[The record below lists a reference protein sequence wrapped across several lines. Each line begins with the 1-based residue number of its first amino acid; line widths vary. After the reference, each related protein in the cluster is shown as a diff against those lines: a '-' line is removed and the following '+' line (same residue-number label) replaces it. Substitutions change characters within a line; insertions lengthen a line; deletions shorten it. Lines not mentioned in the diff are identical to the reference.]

1 MLSLLLLLTLP
12 VAPGAPAALT
22 PRPAA
27 VQDARSAEATDLVRR
42 GRALIAEG
50 KGEEARELLARADQ
64 ADGGRWRTR
73 MWLVRALIEKGF
85 LNDALDMT
93 DQAAEG
99 GASGPGLDYCYGMA
113 FVAKARKYI
122 AQGVNLGTVG
132 MHYSDAV
139 DLLRSATAAE
149 PDEFADA
156 YLPLAEAAWNS
167 QRLEEARDAA
177 EQAVERQP
185 SSAARFQ
192 LAEIAFSQFVV
203 ANADEALAEEAAA
216 HWTAA
221 FDAFQAVA
229 AEEDREGGD
238 AWRMANALRKSGDAL
253 VWQGKLPE
261 AAEQYGRAMGAAPAA
276 VDFGQL
282 LGSLGQEQF
291 RRALEAGS
299 ADFVQRY
306 GEKNPADA
314 TMVWWLGYARF
325 TDKEFD
331 LSREAYERAYAKWPE
346 AANSLWYVALC
357 HYHTK
362 RMDDA
367 VDALARLA
375 TNDEAA
381 LTGAVQSNL
390 QMNLRILDYLVG
402 HCFQSGRLVDAGRLS
417 AAQANASPET
427 SRYWNNVGLF
437 YRDAADTMGRG
448 RGKEV
453 DRDLQRAYYETALQ
467 GYERALALEPTNA
480 QLLNDTAVVMHYNL
494 DRDLPRARK
503 LYLQSAK
510 EAEAALENPRL
521 PDDEREILQTALRDS
536 RNNLERLDAL
546 VAKREEEARKKREK
560 EEAERRAREEAE
572 RKKREEEAAGGG
584 R

>member
-1 MLSLLLLLTLP
+1 MLSLLLLLPLP
-12 VAPGAPAALT
+12 VAAHAPA
-22 PRPAA
+22 PRPLPAA
-27 VQDARSAEATDLVRR
+27 HQDAASAEVQDLVRR

-64 ADGGRWRTR
+64 ADDGRWRTR
-73 MWLVRALIEKGF
+73 LWLVRALIEKGF

-93 DQAAEG
+93 DQAAEA
-99 GASGPGLDYCYGMA
+99 GASGAGLDYCYGMA

-149 PDEFADA
+149 PEEFADA

-167 QRLEEARDAA
+167 QRLEEAREAA
-177 EQAVERQP
+177 EQAVAKLP

-192 LAEIAFSQFVV
+192 LGEVAFSQFVA
-203 ANADEALAEEAAA
+203 ANADEALAEEAAG
-216 HWTAA
+216 HWRTAY
-221 FDAFQAVA
+221 DAFQAVA

-238 AWRMANALRKSGDAL
+238 TWRMATALRKSGDAL

-261 AAEQYGRAMGAAPAA
+261 AAEQYGRAMGAAPGA

-282 LGSLGQEQF
+282 LGSLGQEEF
-291 RRALEAGS
+291 RKALEAGS
-299 ADFVQRY
+299 ADFTRRY
-306 GEKNPADA
+306 GEKNEADA
-314 TMVWWLGYARF
+314 TLLWWLGYARF
-325 TDKEFD
+325 VDKDFD
-331 LSREAYERAYAKWPE
+331 ASREAYERAYAKWPE

-375 TNDEAA
+375 TTDEVA

-437 YRDAADTMGRG
+437 YRDAADTMARS
-448 RGKEV
+448 RKQEV
-453 DRDLQRAYYETALQ
+453 DAELLRRYYETALS
-467 GYERALALEPTNA
+467 GYERALALEPDSA

-494 DRDLPRARK
+494 DRDLPRARE
-503 LYLQSAK
+503 LYVRA
-510 EAEAALENPRL
+510 AEQAERALENERL
-521 PDDEREILQTALRDS
+521 PAEERQILETALRDS
-536 RNNLERLDAL
+536 RNNLKRLDAL
-546 VAKREEEARKKREK
+546 VAKREEEARKQRER

-572 RKKREEEAAGGG
+572 RRKREQEAGGG
-584 R
+584 GGR

>member
-1 MLSLLLLLTLP
+1 MLSLLLLLPLP
-12 VAPGAPAALT
+12 VPATALPAAAIAT
-22 PRPAA
+22 T
-27 VQDARSAEATDLVRR
+27 QDAPTAEVADLVRR

-50 KGEEARELLARADQ
+50 KGPEASELLSQADQ

-73 MWLVRALIEKGF
+73 RWLIRAYIEKGF

-93 DQAAEG
+93 DEAAEG
-99 GASGPGLDYCYGMA
+99 GAKGPELDYSYGMA

-139 DLLRSATAAE
+139 DLLNAATAAR

-156 YLPLAEAAWNS
+156 FLPLAEAAWNS
-167 QRLEEARDAA
+167 QRLEEARAA
-177 EQAVERQP
+177 VEQAVSRQP

-192 LAEIAFSQFVV
+192 LGEIAFSQFVV
-203 ANADEALAEEAAA
+203 ANADEALAEEAAG
-216 HWTAA
+216 HWQAA

-229 AEEDREGGD
+229 KEEDREGGD
-238 AWRMANALRKSGDAL
+238 TWRMATALRKSGDAL
-253 VWQGKLPE
+253 VWQGKL
-261 AAEQYGRAMGAAPAA
+261 AVAGEQYGRALGAAPAA
-276 VDFGQL
+276 VDLGQL
-282 LGSLGQEQF
+282 LGSLGQEEF
-291 RRALEAGS
+291 RKAVEAGA
-299 ADFVQRY
+299 ADFVRRY
-306 GEKNPADA
+306 GEKNNADA
-314 TMVWWLGYARF
+314 TLLWWLGYARF
-325 TDKEFD
+325 VDKDFD
-331 LSREAYERAYAKWPE
+331 EAQVAYERAYAKWPE

-375 TNDEAA
+375 TSDEAA

-402 HCFQSGRLVDAGRLS
+402 HCFQSGRLVDAGRIS

-437 YRDAADTMGRG
+437 YRDAADTLARG
-448 RGKEV
+448 RGEEV
-453 DRDLQRAYYETALQ
+453 DRDLLRRYYETALQ
-467 GYERALALEPTNA
+467 GYERALALEPNSA

-494 DRDLPRARK
+494 GRDLERARE
-503 LYLQSAK
+503 LYVRSAE
-510 EAEAALENPRL
+510 EAERALGGDRVPE
-521 PDDEREILQTALRDS
+521 DEQEILRTALRDS
-536 RNNLERLDAL
+536 RNNLKRLEALIER
-546 VAKREEEARKKREK
+546 REKEAREQREK

-572 RKKREEEAAGGG
+572 RKKREEEEAAGGG